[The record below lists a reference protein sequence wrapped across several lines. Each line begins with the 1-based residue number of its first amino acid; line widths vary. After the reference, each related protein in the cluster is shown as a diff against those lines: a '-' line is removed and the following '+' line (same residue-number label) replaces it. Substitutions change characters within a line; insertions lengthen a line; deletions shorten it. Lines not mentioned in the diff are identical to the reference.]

1 MRRRQSPARLFGDT
15 MNVAARL
22 CEHCKAVDRQLVVS
36 RDLLRLI
43 TIPADL
49 AIGEGQK
56 HCGARSAGASCSAC
70 DRTRVNP
77 FALSPRPT
85 RSVSVRTIRSSP
97 ISTLREFS
105 LNWRPVGAAPEFG
118 SATTH
123 GPHRTECSGADPLDA
138 MLTASEELKGRST
151 KPKPAL
157 SRGEGCCD
165 ENEFKA
171 RPSETTLTRR
181 GPRHCSDGR
190 A

>member
-1 MRRRQSPARLFGDT
+1 MRRRQTPARLFGDT

-43 TIPADL
+43 TIPADF

-70 DRTRVNP
+70 DRTRVNL

-85 RSVSVRTIRSSP
+85 RSVSVRTIRSRP
-97 ISTLREFS
+97 IPARVSF
-105 LNWRPVGAAPEFG
+105 NWRPVGAVPEFG

-123 GPHRTECSGADPLDA
+123 GPHRTECSGAGPLDA
-138 MLTASEELKGRST
+138 MLTASEESKGRWT
-151 KPKPAL
+151 KPKPAPSPEERDAVTKTNL
-157 SRGEGCCD
+157 SR
-165 ENEFKA
+165 A
-171 RPSETTLTRR
+171 LRRRP
-181 GPRHCSDGR
+181 
-190 A
+190 